1 MDILEKVGFLKG
13 LVEASDLSLGDKE
26 RKVFDALLEL
36 VDDMAHILKE
46 CDDDITD
53 LYDEVDAMD
62 EHLADIDDDLDTLF
76 GVEED
81 DDEDEDEDEEDYL
94 YDIECPSCGKGF
106 SVDEDTIFNGD
117 VKCPFCGEKIEFD
130 IQECDC
136 EDCDDEC
143 DDEDCDC
150 GHHHHHHHHEE
161 HED

>member
-26 RKVFDALLEL
+26 KKIFDALLEL
-36 VDDMAHILKE
+36 VDEMAHTLKE
-46 CDDDITD
+46 CDEDITS
-53 LYDEVDAMD
+53 LYDDLDAMD
-62 EHLADIDDDLDTLF
+62 EHLADIDEDLDTLF

-81 DDEDEDEDEEDYL
+81 DEDDDEDEDDEDYL

-117 VKCPFCGEKIEFD
+117 GKCPFCGEKIEFD
-130 IQECDC
+130 IQEC
-136 EDCDDEC
+136 EDCDC
-143 DDEDCDC
+143 DDCDSDPEDCDC

-161 HED
+161 D